1 MSLKNKYHGMLNT
14 VGGNNP
20 SHSLPHVNRFKVN
33 SDEIYLSDLSERDKS
48 WDRHRWNSDRIAD
61 YYRDIEEFQNYA
73 DRIDFCSQLLDFCL
87 VVEEQEYK
95 LKLDMARFC
104 RVRHC
109 SVCQYRRSFIWKAKA
124 YKILPSVVKAYPKY
138 RWLFLTLTVR
148 NCRIAELRNTLQ
160 WMNESW
166 RRMNQR
172 KKFPAVG
179 WIRSTEVTRGKDG
192 STHPHFHSLLLVKPF
207 YFSGKSYM
215 KQKEWVEMWRSC
227 LRIDYA
233 PVVDIRAIK
242 RGHSPNELVPEILKY
257 TVKESDLVADRE
269 WFLELTRQMYKMR
282 TVASGGVLKK
292 YLRELEK
299 EPEDLIGRNET
310 KTEDEI
316 SEGHLIFKWK
326 SEDRKY
332 KLLD

>member
-1 MSLKNKYHGMLNT
+1 MSDFFARK
-14 VGGNNP
+14 NP
-20 SHSLPHVNRFKVN
+20 SCSVPHVNQ
-33 SDEIYLSDLSERDKS
+33 SEINTNGSCLSDLSERDKC
-48 WDRHRWNSDRIAD
+48 WDRHRGNSDKVAN
-61 YYRDIEEFQNYA
+61 YYREIEEFEKYA
-73 DRIDFCSQLLDFCL
+73 ERIDFCSQLLDFYL
-87 VVEEQEYK
+87 VVEEQEYR
-95 LKLDMARFC
+95 LKLSMARFC

-109 SVCQYRRSFIWKAKA
+109 PVCQYRRSFMWKARA
-124 YKILPSVVKAYPKY
+124 YKILPSVVEAHPGY

-148 NCRIAELRNTLQ
+148 NCEITELRNTLQ
-160 WMNESW
+160 WMNKSW
-166 RRMNQR
+166 QRMIQR
-172 KKFPAVG
+172 KKFFAVG
-179 WIRSTEVTRGKDG
+179 WIRSTEVTRGKNG
-192 STHPHFHSLLLVKPF
+192 SAHPHFHCLLLVRPS
-207 YFSGKSYM
+207 YFGKSYM

-282 TVASGGVLKK
+282 TVATGGVLKQ
-292 YLRELEK
+292 YLKQLEQ
-299 EPEDLIGRNET
+299 EPEDLIGRDET
-310 KTEDEI
+310 KTENEI